1 MTIAYLFRAFTM
13 VFLGEPK
20 SSQATEGSPAMVGS
34 VVSLAALS
42 LGGGLFIYPC
52 ARFAQAAALQMLGK

>member
-1 MTIAYLFRAFTM
+1 M

-20 SSQATEGSPAMVGS
+20 SSQAAEGSPVMVGS

-42 LGGGLFIYPC
+42 LAAGLFINPC
-52 ARFAQAAALQMLGK
+52 ARFAQAAALQMLGR

>member
-1 MTIAYLFRAFTM
+1 M